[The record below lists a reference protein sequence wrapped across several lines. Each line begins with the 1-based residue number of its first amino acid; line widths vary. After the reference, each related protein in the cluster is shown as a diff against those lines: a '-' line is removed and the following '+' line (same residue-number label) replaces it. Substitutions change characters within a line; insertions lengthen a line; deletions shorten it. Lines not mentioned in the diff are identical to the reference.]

1 MEALA
6 ALLMILPQGK
16 VFNILKGRLEVSRLV
31 CGLGEREEGPSQNP
45 IDMQSCL
52 ADFIEVQISLLK
64 S

>member
-31 CGLGEREEGPSQNP
+31 CGLGEREEEPS
-45 IDMQSCL
+45 
-52 ADFIEVQISLLK
+52 
-64 S
+64 